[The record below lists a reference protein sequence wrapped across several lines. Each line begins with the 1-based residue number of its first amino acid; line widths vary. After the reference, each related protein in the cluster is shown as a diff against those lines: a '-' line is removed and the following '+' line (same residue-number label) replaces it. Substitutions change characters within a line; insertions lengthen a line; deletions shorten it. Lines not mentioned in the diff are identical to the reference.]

1 MKLSEEV
8 KRKIEEDYNNWFDS
22 QYGNKTRKEKKKL
35 GAVFTPPKVTIQM
48 LEMLD
53 SLDGNILDPCCGS
66 GNLLVAAIIAGADPN
81 NIYGNEYDEEFRRLA
96 QDRLEKYSVPR
107 WHLHQGDATKKES
120 ISFDSF
126 SPNYKKKE
134 EPKQVS
140 LWDLQIS

>member
-8 KRKIEEDYNNWFDS
+8 KNKIREEYKSWFES
-22 QYGNKTRKEKKKL
+22 QYGGVSKKRRKEL

-53 SLDGNILDPCCGS
+53 NLDGNILDPCCGS
-66 GNLLVAAIIAGADPN
+66 GNLLVAAILAGADPN
-81 NIYGNEYDEEFRRLA
+81 NIYGNEFEPEFLRLA
-96 QDRLEKYSVPR
+96 QDRLEKYGVPR
-107 WHLHQGDATKKES
+107 WHIHQGDATKKES

-134 EPKQVS
+134 ELKQVS
-140 LWDLQIS
+140 LW